1 MTAPPDTAK
10 TTARR
15 IKSARR
21 AHERKRQEA
30 QRTTAALRTFRR
42 SGEVTPAL
50 EPVLREAS
58 AWSAALVDDRGGPE
72 VVTAAQRGLTT
83 AAGLLYI
90 TVLGVGGDYL
100 RTRDPE
106 LASRL
111 ATVSTSL
118 RSILQAL
125 GLDRVAREV
134 RTLDA
139 FLAARQPT
147 HADVAEA
154 AAAAAGEAIDVSP
167 SLPDTPQGDRPVER
181 GAAGGP
187 TPTRQGVGDDDAP
200 AGRAA
205 CAPSLDLD
213 EIAEDAP

>member
-118 RSILQAL
+118 RSILQVL
-125 GLDRVAREV
+125 GLDRVA
-134 RTLDA
+134 TDAMNLDR
-139 FLAARQPT
+139 FLAMRTP
-147 HADVAEA
+147 EA
-154 AAAAAGEAIDVSP
+154 GAGEAIDVSP
-167 SLPDTPQGDRPVER
+167 SPVDGQQGE
-181 GAAGGP
+181 
-187 TPTRQGVGDDDAP
+187 
-200 AGRAA
+200 RAA
-205 CAPSLDLD
+205 SCAPSCDD
-213 EIAEDAP
+213 TEGES